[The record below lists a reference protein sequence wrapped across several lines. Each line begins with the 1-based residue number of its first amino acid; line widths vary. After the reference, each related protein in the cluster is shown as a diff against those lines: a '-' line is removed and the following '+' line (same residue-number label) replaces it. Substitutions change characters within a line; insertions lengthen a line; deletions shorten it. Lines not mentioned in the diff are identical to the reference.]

1 MNFLGAG
8 FPLFYNFILSFFF
21 ILFLLLT
28 FTGGF
33 SLVTNYLGNFCSDPE
48 ENMLKESATSGKCH
62 KNWAHIFSLANK
74 KDMPDYYA
82 V

>member
-1 MNFLGAG
+1 M
-8 FPLFYNFILSFFF
+8 
-21 ILFLLLT
+21 
-28 FTGGF
+28 
-33 SLVTNYLGNFCSDPE
+33 TNYLGNFCSDPE